1 MKAEKGNAPAGATAE
16 ASIDKQIQ
24 STKGNV
30 QMNNSSIIQNRVDT
44 VQFHGAALYVININ
58 DAPFVAVK
66 PVCEAIGVD
75 AEAQRLRIMRHPVLS
90 SCAFVTKVQLAGDT
104 QKRDVTCIPLEK
116 LNGFLFGINANRIKD
131 AQIKAKLIEYQSE
144 CFDVLADYWQK
155 GYAINPRPFKQGR
168 DDVLTVEEANL
179 LRQTLENDAE
189 MLYPD
194 NPEKRGAFIRQGW
207 SKLKSHFGVSY
218 KQIPR
223 FELTAAVSILAR
235 HGTEWGMKHERPVTV
250 MEFIK
255 NGMDSIRAMICI
267 DMRTGERQIVA
278 LKETER
284 IVDLGSEDRVRALV
298 HDLNH
303 SYYPTILKTIQ
314 QHYIEVEQA
323 YYSRQRRAND
333 MPACAQPI

>member
-24 STKGNV
+24 TTKGNV
-30 QMNNSSIIQNRVDT
+30 QMDNSSIIQNRVDT

-58 DAPFVAVK
+58 NTPYVAVK

-75 AEAQRLRIMRHPVLS
+75 AEAQRTRIMRHPVLNS
-90 SCAFVTKVQLAGDT
+90 VTFVTKATGSDGKSYDMLVL
-104 QKRDVTCIPLEK
+104 PLEK

-168 DDVLTVEEANL
+168 DDVLTVEEADELRNL
-179 LRQTLENDAE
+179 MKGWAVKLS
-189 MLYPD
+189 PD
-194 NPEKRGAFIRQGW
+194 TRVQGQFLQQGW
-207 SKLKSHFGVSY
+207 SKLKAHFKAPY
-218 KQIPR
+218 RQIPR
-223 FELTAAVSILAR
+223 FELPEALSIIMRHVNEWEAKVKTVQAHSVSDLILQ
-235 HGTEWGMKHERPVTV
+235 
-250 MEFIK
+250 
-255 NGMDSIRAMICI
+255 GMDSLRAFVSV
-267 DMRTGERQIVA
+267 DLRTGERQVVA
-278 LKETER
+278 LKDTER

-323 YYSRQRRAND
+323 YYRHQRRAND
-333 MPACAQPI
+333 MPVCAQPI